1 MPKSKFADYA
11 KADNAY
17 INNVYYN
24 ISHEM
29 TIKNITIREIS
40 KKTGIAESTLR
51 LRFNNPGTFK
61 QQEIVDI
68 AKVFKISPF
77 KLVSQ
82 QLKYEEVNA

>member
-1 MPKSKFADYA
+1 MSKSKFADYA

-29 TIKNITIREIS
+29 TVKNITVREIS
-40 KKTGIAESTLR
+40 KKTGNAESTVR

>member
-1 MPKSKFADYA
+1 MPRSKLADYA
-11 KADNAY
+11 NADNAY

-29 TIKNITIREIS
+29 TVKNITVREIS

>member
-17 INNVYYN
+17 THNVYYN
-24 ISHEM
+24 ISHEL
-29 TIKNITIREIS
+29 TVKNITIREIS

>member
-11 KADNAY
+11 KADNTY

-29 TIKNITIREIS
+29 TIKNITVREIS

-82 QLKYEEVNA
+82 RLKYEEVNA